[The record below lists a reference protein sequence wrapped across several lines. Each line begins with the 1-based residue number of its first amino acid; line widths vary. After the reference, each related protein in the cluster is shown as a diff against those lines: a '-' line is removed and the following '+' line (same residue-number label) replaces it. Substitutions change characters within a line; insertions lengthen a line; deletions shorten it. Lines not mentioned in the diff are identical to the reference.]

1 MSVVEFSQKV
11 TVEGQLTRQQLRRLA
26 AISRKEGGAQLD
38 SWDIACIRSVVEAL
52 RVTRW
57 EE

>member
-1 MSVVEFSQKV
+1 VSVVEFSSKV
-11 TVEGQLTRQQLRRLA
+11 RVEGEVTRQQLRRLA

-38 SWDIACIRSVVEAL
+38 SWDLAVIRSVVEAL